1 MRNHDTALGPPA
13 STAGRRSPAS
23 LAAPSGRD
31 IGRQILHWA
40 LHGPP
45 WTYVALAVGGLA
57 AALLSAGLKG

>member
-1 MRNHDTALGPPA
+1 MRNDDTALGPPA
-13 STAGRRSPAS
+13 SRAGRRSPS
-23 LAAPSGRD
+23 PHAPSSGRD